1 MSLYLKVT
9 RTNKRTKKR
18 HAMICLAKT
27 SPSRFFLSTSRT
39 SFKKAWVLRMTLP
52 CVSNSLRA
60 SQPTRTLSMSWKSIS
75 QEPHPATLPHL
86 LTLNNSQ
93 LQLKAR
99 TKRAR
104 KTRVIIRPKQLNSK
118 TKEKKG
124 SYPIGNWPIFKLL
137 VISVCKLLS

>member
-1 MSLYLKVT
+1 MSLYLKVI
-9 RTNKRTKKR
+9 RTNKRIKKR
-18 HAMICLAKT
+18 HAMTCLAKT

-39 SFKKAWVLRMTLP
+39 SFKKAWVPRMTLP

-75 QEPHPATLPHL
+75 QEPHPATWPHL
-86 LTLNNSQ
+86 FTLNNSQ

-99 TKRAR
+99 TRRAR
-104 KTRVIIRPKQLNSK
+104 KTRVIRLILFNSK

-124 SYPIGNWPIFKLL
+124 SYPIGNWPIFKLPAT
-137 VISVCKLLS
+137 SVCKLPS